1 MPWPVADVSVPQTGD
16 IALIMSLVQL
26 HPRRPDIPAPF
37 APSPEALEP
46 GRYLTDG
53 RRLFRVVSRFDA
65 PPETV
70 LVVLEDCVTLD
81 VLALVPSELG
91 EMGVSAV
98 PTDGPVR

>member
-1 MPWPVADVSVPQTGD
+1 
-16 IALIMSLVQL
+16 
-26 HPRRPDIPAPF
+26 
-37 APSPEALEP
+37 
-46 GRYLTDG
+46 
-53 RRLFRVVSRFDA
+53 VSRFDA

-98 PTDGPVR
+98 PTGGPVR